1 MSHIR
6 AFIVHKRSVPNGQ
19 IQLSTVHGST
29 QSFYIDLVNVFCGVR
44 SARMAMPPFVRNSP
58 TLSATPRGVQTR
70 ACRARR
76 DTRVTTAG
84 VPSARPDTGQT
95 ATSVSSYHIN
105 NRKQVDIT
113 AMHSYCELLI
123 FP

>member
-1 MSHIR
+1 MSHIPV
-6 AFIVHKRSVPNGQ
+6 FIVQKRSVPNGQ
-19 IQLSTVHGST
+19 IQLSTVGEVHM

-58 TLSATPRGVQTR
+58 TRSATPRGVQTR

-95 ATSVSSYHIN
+95 ATSVSSNKAN
-105 NRKQVDIT
+105 NGK
-113 AMHSYCELLI
+113 AG
-123 FP
+123 